1 MLQLQAFHLS
11 IIYFDKKTSDMDITI
26 NLFKLRYQFQ
36 LILPS
41 RHTICACFI
50 LLTLNILPSVAAN
63 DTTKIDATTKIKLAQ
78 LTQEFNELSQQ
89 YYLNVSR
96 SITNATPATSLK
108 ALIKTVEALEASGDI
123 TRAIATV
130 IDNNAI
136 LVKYSSY
143 KEINDIIEFLLKHDL
158 ITLAEEYY
166 QLITMNADVYVT
178 SKTDYL
184 FARYYFNY
192 QDYLTTIRYV
202 TSISLAEV
210 LSEEQKDYTTL
221 IFGASLQEIQKHREA
236 IPILQ
241 KISPDSIYYSYAQLN
256 IAIANI
262 RQGWWTDGHLAIKNA
277 LQHTTSENNNDPI
290 NNELKNRLYLVLG
303 YSQFQN
309 EFYRNARDN
318 FRKIELD
325 SIYINRAL
333 LGLGLSALSQK
344 DYDAAL
350 NAFTYLKNSKTADLA
365 HAEAHIMLP
374 YTYEIMNE
382 IEQATILYTESIAFF
397 EKKVLDITKK
407 NLQLKNLPIKALVM
421 ECNKDNKAISQ
432 MLSITQRMLTEA
444 NSDEMRSKVA
454 NILHKLQDTCTT
466 MADHANA
473 TMIENIQSYQSQSQ
487 FALARLYDKQ

>member
-1 MLQLQAFHLS
+1 
-11 IIYFDKKTSDMDITI
+11 MDITI
-26 NLFKLRYQFQ
+26 NFFKLRHQFQ

-41 RHTICACFI
+41 RQTICACFI
-50 LLTLNILPSVAAN
+50 LLTLNILPSAAAN
-63 DTTKIDATTKIKLAQ
+63 DKTTKTDVTTNTELAQ
-78 LTQEFNELSQQ
+78 LTQEFNELSQR

-96 SITNATPATSLK
+96 SMTNATPATSLK
-108 ALIKTVEALEASGDI
+108 ALVKTIETLETSGNI
-123 TRAIATV
+123 TRAIATI
-130 IDNNAI
+130 IDNKAI

-143 KEINDIIEFLLKHDL
+143 KEINDIIEFLLRHDL

-166 QLITMNADVYVT
+166 ELITTNADVYVT

-241 KISPDSIYYSYAQLN
+241 KITPDSIYYSYAQLN

-262 RQGWWTDGHLAIKNA
+262 RQGWWTDGHIAIKNA
-277 LQHTTSENNNDPI
+277 LKSTASENNNDPI

-309 EFYRNARDN
+309 EFYRNARDS

-350 NAFTYLKNSKTADLA
+350 NAFTYLKNSKTADLT

-374 YTYEIMNE
+374 YTYEIIDE

-397 EKKVLDITKK
+397 EKKILDITQKK
-407 NLQLKNLPIKALVM
+407 LQLKNLPIKAFIM
-421 ECNKDNKAISQ
+421 ECNKYNKAISQ
-432 MLSITQRMLTEA
+432 MLSVTQTMLTEA
-444 NSDEMRSKVA
+444 NSDELRSKAA
-454 NILHKLQDTCTT
+454 NISRKLQDTCTT
-466 MADHANA
+466 MGNHANA